1 MKTVFVEYSS
11 SSFSDL
17 HDKKW
22 VENLCHLVQDTEF
35 DDILDDFLAQWWGTA
50 RMFALPELMTSSLA
64 SMSSCKSNEMKDSV
78 WEFLVKRPEMQ
89 AALWK
94 TAESAYCS
102 FYYAYECFFVSIVS
116 LLARRKVRVTD
127 RDFSKLI
134 QEHLGAKTLTTLWS
148 SNEVYLARELRNSI
162 VHNGGKVT
170 NKLAQFG
177 YNAHLENNNIKV
189 SATDVRNLYTLLQ
202 MKVTE
207 LVHLML
213 EKRS

>member
-1 MKTVFVEYSS
+1 MKTAFVEYSS

-22 VENLCHLVQDTEF
+22 IENLFQLVQGTEF
-35 DDILDDFLAQWWGTA
+35 DDTLDDFLAQWWGTA
-50 RMFALPELMTSSLA
+50 RMFSLPWLMSSSLSNMSGDESIEMQD
-64 SMSSCKSNEMKDSV
+64 SMWK
-78 WEFLVKRPEMQ
+78 LLIQRPEMQ
-89 AALWK
+89 VALWK

-102 FYYAYECFFVSIVS
+102 FYYAYECFVVSSVS
-116 LLARRKVRVTD
+116 LLANKKVRVTD
-127 RDFSKLI
+127 RDFSKLV
-134 QEHLGAKTLTTLWS
+134 QETLGSKALSVFWS
-148 SNEVYLARELRNSI
+148 SKDIHLARELRNSI

-170 NKLAQFG
+170 NKLNQIG
-177 YNAHLENNNIKV
+177 YDAPLENNNIKV

-207 LVHLML
+207 LVHIML